1 MFNRKGIAG
10 ILLCVAHCNRIIM
23 GKEYPVVSVIVPA
36 YNVGLYLEQCV
47 ESVLVQNY
55 KDFELIIVDDGSEDK
70 TPELADAL
78 CVTDKRIKVLHKK
91 NGGVSAARNAG
102 MEIARGDYVAFLDGD
117 DYWATDYLSYMV
129 NMAQSTGAD
138 MCLSTICFLTDNDGQ
153 TKEEFKKVIS
163 AEEGTVLLLYPKVF
177 VGCWNKL
184 YSRRLLNENS
194 IRFKENLFFGEGL
207 NFITNAS
214 QHAKCIAVGNRKVY
228 YYRRDN
234 IESATTSF
242 SIERVYNGIESLT
255 DIEKYL
261 YLKTTKIYH
270 ALELH
275 NTLYRV
281 MSINKIYA
289 SGTVNKYK
297 CDYDAFVA
305 YVRKH
310 ALKLVLHRSVPLKN
324 KMMLILC
331 SLSPRVMG
339 ALSKIRRSY
348 GFKHSVK

>member
-1 MFNRKGIAG
+1 MIETASLKNKKPI
-10 ILLCVAHCNRIIM
+10 
-23 GKEYPVVSVIVPA
+23 VSVIVPA
-36 YNVGLYLEQCV
+36 YNVEKYLEQCV
-47 ESVLVQNY
+47 SSILSQDY
-55 KDFELIIVDDGSEDK
+55 QDFEIIIIDDGSKDS
-70 TPELADAL
+70 TTDIADRL
-78 CVTDKRIKVLHKK
+78 HESDSRIKVIHKA
-91 NGGVSAARNAG
+91 NGGVSAARNTGIENAT
-102 MEIARGDYVAFLDGD
+102 GDYIAFVDGD
-117 DYWATDYLSYMV
+117 DYWAKDYLSYMV
-129 NMAQSTGAD
+129 SMAEQANAD
-138 MCLSTICFLTDNDGQ
+138 MCISTICYLTDKEPQ
-153 TKEEFKKVIS
+153 TKKERIKVLF
-163 AEEGTVLLLYPKVF
+163 AEDGTVLLLYPKVF

-184 YSRRLLNENS
+184 YSWSLLNDNN

-214 QHAKCIAVGNRKVY
+214 QHAKRIAVGNRKVY

-242 SIERVYNGIESLT
+242 SIERVYNGIESLA
-255 DIEKYL
+255 DIEKHL
-261 YLKTTKIYH
+261 FLKTKKIYH

-289 SGTVNKYK
+289 SGTVEKYK
-297 CDYDAFVA
+297 SDYDAYVA

-339 ALSKIRRSY
+339 MLSETRRNY